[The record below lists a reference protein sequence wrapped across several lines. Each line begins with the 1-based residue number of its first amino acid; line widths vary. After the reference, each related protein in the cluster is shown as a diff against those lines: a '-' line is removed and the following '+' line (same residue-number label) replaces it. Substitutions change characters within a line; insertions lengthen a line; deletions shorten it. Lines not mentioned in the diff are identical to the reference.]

1 MTGRY
6 TPATIGFT
14 ASPAAYG
21 SVSVNPVD
29 YEHPVTTVNGQSLS
43 YYWRVKSTGFSG
55 IPLYS
60 VSHSFVYS
68 QTDVAG
74 TESGYVPALYDNVS
88 RSWYIGR
95 TSDINTSTNTISDWA
110 TPTNS
115 TNFLDGDYT
124 AGSAGSFGLP
134 RIYYSRQNGLWGSTS
149 TWSLTGHTVTNP
161 PSAAPGA
168 NDIVIIGGND
178 SIWLATET
186 PPLPPAPGSQPASYY
201 QRNKA
206 VVNCATLQIEAA
218 SVLDIQNNPGST
230 FASVL
235 SHPNGNGKIR
245 ITTRDASNFENSEPF
260 VYPSGDFSEF
270 SINDGISEF
279 YTINPRAGAYYI
291 LPSNATEYGSVIM
304 TP

>member
-1 MTGRY
+1 M
-6 TPATIGFT
+6 IQ
-14 ASPAAYG
+14 YG
-21 SVSVNPVD
+21 WQQKRHLFHR
-29 YEHPVTTVNGQSLS
+29 HPG
-43 YYWRVKSTGFSG
+43 
-55 IPLYS
+55 P
-60 VSHSFVYS
+60 
-68 QTDVAG
+68 
-74 TESGYVPALYDNVS
+74 
-88 RSWYIGR
+88 
-95 TSDINTSTNTISDWA
+95 
-110 TPTNS
+110 
-115 TNFLDGDYT
+115 
-124 AGSAGSFGLP
+124 
-134 RIYYSRQNGLWGSTS
+134 
-149 TWSLTGHTVTNP
+149 
-161 PSAAPGA
+161 
-168 NDIVIIGGND
+168 
-178 SIWLATET
+178 
-186 PPLPPAPGSQPASYY
+186 QPASYY